1 MAVVAAYLTATP
13 GTFGVIVRRG
23 EVAIEFDEPPWNRSS
38 IGRSPALCSRDVANR
53 IQAPLFILALAAFS
67 VR

>member
-23 EVAIEFDEPPWNRSS
+23 EVAIELDEPPWDRFLDRPVARFRFP
-38 IGRSPALCSRDVANR
+38 GRGKPNTGAL
-53 IQAPLFILALAAFS
+53 FTLALAAFS